1 MNRLILVSTYV
12 RARMSSRDEQLY
24 KYKAELAPE
33 MAENTQ
39 PSQES
44 NLGRSCRSI
53 VAISSSS
60 LDLRPYQIHTR
71 EDGSREVEVINE
83 DDPSPG
89 SPALL
94 VTTSSSSSL
103 LSSYM
108 EQERKLAILEKDNS
122 DLTKKNN
129 GLQNENKRLKEKNR
143 QLEQKV
149 RELEARLTATEQSQN
164 ESDQGLTYDE
174 LQKMNTVKETTYQTG
189 QDSDASSVDEMT
201 GQEPTLAEL
210 QNMNPVRD
218 WSKAKNLS
226 CAFVKGDELIQ
237 D

>member
-1 MNRLILVSTYV
+1 
-12 RARMSSRDEQLY
+12 
-24 KYKAELAPE
+24 
-33 MAENTQ
+33 MAENTNM
-39 PSQES
+39 QETD
-44 NLGRSCRSI
+44 LGRSCRSV
-53 VAISSSS
+53 VATISSS
-60 LDLRPYQIHTR
+60 LRPYKIHTR
-71 EDGSREVEVINE
+71 EDGSLEAEVVNEAEE
-83 DDPSPG
+83 DDP

-108 EQERKLAILEKDNS
+108 EQERKLAILEKKNS

-149 RELEARLTATEQSQN
+149 RELEARLPATEQGQN
-164 ESDQGLTYDE
+164 ESEQGLTYDE

-210 QNMNPVRD
+210 QDINPVRD
-218 WSKAKNLS
+218 
-226 CAFVKGDELIQ
+226 
-237 D
+237 